1 MKSSNLGQYS
11 YWLGDHLA
19 TPSVAAMG
27 LDTGAALKEGSV
39 SRPAPSTC
47 ICIVQAATSGRPCLL
62 SIQPTRRGQKVNLTV
77 QPQPTLSWTIL
88 RTFMECHSIH
98 FNFRWTGLPL
108 SALDLWQEVKAAP
121 EDPPETCFFLSNNE
135 CRVLGPTRR
144 WLRKFEPVRVWP
156 RSHLIP
162 PLRVLRWWWSNLDF
176 FHEGSHSNGIRGW
189 KEWAIFLGQGYFVS
203 TNIFRFRVSQFAL
216 LWH

>member
-1 MKSSNLGQYS
+1 MKLSNLGQYS

-62 SIQPTRRGQKVNLTV
+62 SIQPTRRGQKVNPKV

-98 FNFRWTGLPL
+98 FNFRWTGLPRQHWTFDRKLKQHPKTHLKLVSFCPTKSAGSLDRPGGGSESSNL
-108 SALDLWQEVKAAP
+108 SGSD
-121 EDPPETCFFLSNNE
+121 
-135 CRVLGPTRR
+135 LGPI
-144 WLRKFEPVRVWP
+144 WFL
-156 RSHLIP
+156 
-162 PLRVLRWWWSNLDF
+162 PLGFSGDDEVTSTFSMR
-176 FHEGSHSNGIRGW
+176 GPIRL
-189 KEWAIFLGQGYFVS
+189 AFVAEKNELS
-203 TNIFRFRVSQFAL
+203 F
-216 LWH
+216 